1 MGSMHNLM
9 DNSFSKEER
18 LLGVDYGEKRVG
30 IAITDPLMMFASPL
44 KTIKNDQKFWEE
56 FLLLFDEY
64 KIVKIIL
71 GYPLKENGEASS
83 STKLVEN
90 FRKELEKK
98 IKIPVEYSDER
109 YSSEIAKQRIIE
121 SVPSKKKRRDKG
133 LVDKNAAAI
142 ILQDYLES
150 IQ

>member
-1 MGSMHNLM
+1 M
-9 DNSFSKEER
+9 DNFFGKEDR

-44 KTIKNDQKFWEE
+44 KTINNDQRFWEE

-64 KIVKIIL
+64 QITKIVL
-71 GYPLKENGEASS
+71 GYPLKESGEASS
-83 STKLVEN
+83 STRLVEK
-90 FRKELEKK
+90 FRAELEKRVK
-98 IKIPVEYSDER
+98 VPIEYSDER
-109 YSSEIAKQRIIE
+109 YSSDIAMQRIIE

-142 ILQDYLES
+142 ILQDYLDLGS
-150 IQ
+150 